1 MTCLDEIREIAR
13 FRFTIAAI
21 RSSVNRMAD
30 MKQLLIVVAVLVGF
44 ASAVDPRVC
53 ALRGRD
59 LEQLKMI
66 CNKAS
71 VPFEADADEEKLRS
85 ILFEYMQNEL
95 PETIRPKG
103 TPLEPWPGPG
113 QPGECDD
120 PKSMKPNPG
129 STPKLEH
136 MAARLF
142 NRLDKNSDD
151 MLQRDEMRAML
162 DEINAAARAKGEPEH
177 DLFKTLDRDQ
187 DGKVSRTE
195 AEETFKAMA
204 AKMMQ
209 STSTPASKAGSKDQS
224 PGMSEHDMAD
234 GMFTNLDANK
244 DGQLSKAEMKAVLEQ
259 FAAQQKAEGEDE
271 VDFWASLDADTNGY
285 LSKTEVQGFIAAMMK
300 AAKQGGDKE
309 DL

>member
-1 MTCLDEIREIAR
+1 
-13 FRFTIAAI
+13 
-21 RSSVNRMAD
+21 MAD

-209 STSTPASKAGSKDQS
+209 STSYSTPFATTPFGVMRSTPLFALTSTRCTLGRLKVGRYSSLNVGRLQNCRYQGLSAS
-224 PGMSEHDMAD
+224 
-234 GMFTNLDANK
+234 
-244 DGQLSKAEMKAVLEQ
+244 
-259 FAAQQKAEGEDE
+259 AA
-271 VDFWASLDADTNGY
+271 S
-285 LSKTEVQGFIAAMMK
+285 
-300 AAKQGGDKE
+300 
-309 DL
+309 